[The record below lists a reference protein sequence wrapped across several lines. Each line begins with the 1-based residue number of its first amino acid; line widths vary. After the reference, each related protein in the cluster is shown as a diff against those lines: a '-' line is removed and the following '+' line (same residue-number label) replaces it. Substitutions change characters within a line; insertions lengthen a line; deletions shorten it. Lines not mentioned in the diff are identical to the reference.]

1 MGIDPA
7 QIFIGFTVL
16 LFSLTVHE
24 AAHAWSAWK
33 LGDPTARDLGR
44 VSLNP
49 VVHIDPIGTILFP
62 LLAMVANAPVLGWAK
77 PVPVDP
83 RRLTHWRRD
92 HMLIAA
98 AGPASNLL
106 IAVVAALTLQ
116 VLPDASA
123 QGFSVVEPVAMM
135 CQAAVM
141 LNIILAVFNLVPV
154 PPLDGGNV
162 LRGLLHGRPAELFD
176 RVRPYGFFLL
186 YALMLTG
193 VLASVVGPPARTLA
207 GWLL

>member
-1 MGIDPA
+1 MHIDPGE
-7 QIFIGFTVL
+7 IFIGFTVL

-33 LGDPTARDLGR
+33 LGDPTARDQGR

-49 VVHIDPIGTILFP
+49 AVHIDPIGTVVFP
-62 LLAMVANAPVLGWAK
+62 LLAMITSAPVLGWAR
-77 PVPVDP
+77 PVPVDL
-83 RRLTHWRRD
+83 RRLMHWRRD

-98 AGPASNLL
+98 AGPVSNLL
-106 IAVVAALTLQ
+106 LAVLAAGVLK
-116 VLPDASA
+116 VLPAA
-123 QGFSVVEPVAMM
+123 APGGFSLVEPVTVM

-141 LNIILAVFNLVPV
+141 LNIILAAFNFVPV

-162 LRGLLHGRPAELFD
+162 LRGLLRGRPAHLFD
-176 RVRPYGFFLL
+176 RVQPYGFFLL
-186 YALMLTG
+186 YALMLSG
-193 VLASVVGPPARTLA
+193 ALSFLIGPPARALA